1 MGTPMDSGSQC
12 LPNRFLVGRFLGFLV
27 SRLGVVCMCLGW
39 CFAWWFGSLL
49 C

>member
-12 LPNRFLVGRFLGFLV
+12 LPNRFLGWSFSWFSSLQVGCG
-27 SRLGVVCMCLGW
+27 CMCLGW